1 MSRTHILK
9 LLLTLPVLC
18 LIAAPL
24 KAQTVKN
31 ISVSAGTSYTDHIA
45 LSEDSRDSDIMV
57 KFVFD
62 EDNNTLTVSALSYR
76 TLFVFREASRY
87 KAVVFHKNLIPD
99 RLPYVADADKG
110 SKFPLSKGLVKS
122 IPSPKKKY
130 IFNRWIEY
138 EGLQPAP
145 ADYKMVNDYIEQT
158 FQILGAR
165 NSVSVTLRDLLLLE
179 PVKKS
184 RWQLLQ
190 GRDLNARYQIRI
202 QRNPCL
208 GRDEEIAEAQ
218 ANVETVKAAYEN
230 FNKIYASGTV
240 PSMDALKTYKET
252 KDVLLTQFTAKQ
264 GQSPCPLLQEATD
277 QYNHYVDSIANHFCR
292 IEAPEEPGE
301 VKTLDI
307 KMIYAQARQIDKSVA
322 RYLVSNDE
330 LERYDLVT
338 QCNEIIKD
346 ISGIL
351 SRYPYVM
358 SAEEEN
364 AVRVYRQAE
373 QYFKKT
379 CK

>member
-18 LIAAPL
+18 LMAAPM

-87 KAVVFHKNLIPD
+87 KAVVSHKNLIPD

-145 ADYKMVNDYIEQT
+145 SDYKMVNDYIEQT
-158 FQILGAR
+158 FQILGSR

-179 PVKKS
+179 PMKKS

-218 ANVETVKAAYEN
+218 ANVETIKAAYEN

-292 IEAPEEPGE
+292 IEAPEDAGHQDDLRPG
-301 VKTLDI
+301 TSD
-307 KMIYAQARQIDKSVA
+307 RQIGSPLPCQQRRTRTLRPRDTVQRDHQGHLGHSLKIPLRHV
-322 RYLVSNDE
+322 RRGR
-330 LERYDLVT
+330 ERSQGLQTGRAVF
-338 QCNEIIKD
+338 Q
-346 ISGIL
+346 
-351 SRYPYVM
+351 
-358 SAEEEN
+358 EN
-364 AVRVYRQAE
+364 V
-373 QYFKKT
+373 
-379 CK
+379 

>member
-87 KAVVFHKNLIPD
+87 KAVVSHKNLIPD

-138 EGLQPAP
+138 EGLQPAT

-179 PVKKS
+179 PMKKS

>member
-87 KAVVFHKNLIPD
+87 KAVVSRKNLIPD

-179 PVKKS
+179 PVKKT

-190 GRDLNARYQIRI
+190 GRDLNTRYQIRI

-252 KDVLLTQFTAKQ
+252 KDVLLTQFSAKQ

-322 RYLVSNDE
+322 RYLVSKDE

>member
-87 KAVVFHKNLIPD
+87 KAVVSHKNLIPD

-179 PVKKS
+179 PMKKS

>member
-18 LIAAPL
+18 LMAAPM

-87 KAVVFHKNLIPD
+87 KAVVSHKNLIPD

-179 PVKKS
+179 PMKKS

>member
-1 MSRTHILK
+1 MSRKHILK

-18 LIAAPL
+18 LMAAPV

-31 ISVSAGTSYTDHIA
+31 ISVSAGASATDHIA
-45 LSEDSRDSDIMV
+45 LSEDSRDTDVLV

-62 EDNNTLTVSALSYR
+62 EDKNTLTVSALSYR

-87 KAVVFHKNLIPD
+87 KAVISHNCLIPD
-99 RLPYVADADKG
+99 KLPYVADADKG
-110 SKFPLSKGLVKS
+110 SKFKLSKGLIKS

-138 EGLQPAP
+138 EGLQPTP

-158 FQILGAR
+158 FDILDKR
-165 NSVSVTLRDLLLLE
+165 NSVSVTLRDLFLLE
-179 PVKKS
+179 PGKKS
-184 RWQLLQ
+184 SFQILQ

-208 GRDEEIAEAQ
+208 ERDKEIAEAA
-218 ANVETVKAAYEN
+218 ANVETIKTAYEN
-230 FNKIYASGTV
+230 FHKVYASGTV
-240 PSMDALKTYKET
+240 TSLDALGVYKDT
-252 KDVLLTQFTAKQ
+252 KQVLLTQFPPKKAVSQ
-264 GQSPCPLLQEATD
+264 CPDIQKSLD
-277 QYNHYVDSIANHFCR
+277 DYNHYVDSIANHFCR
-292 IEAPEEPGE
+292 IEAPEEPGN
-301 VKTLDI
+301 VKTLDT
-307 KMIYAQARQIDKSVA
+307 KMIYAQARQIDKAVA
-322 RYLVSNDE
+322 RYLVSKDE
-330 LERYDLVT
+330 LEKSDLVT

-346 ISGIL
+346 ISATIAK
-351 SRYPYVM
+351 YPYVM
-358 SAEEEN
+358 SAEEES

>member
-87 KAVVFHKNLIPD
+87 KAVVSHKNLIPD

-252 KDVLLTQFTAKQ
+252 KDVLLTQFSAKQ
-264 GQSPCPLLQEATD
+264 GQSPCPLLQKATD

-322 RYLVSNDE
+322 RYLVSKDE

>member
-18 LIAAPL
+18 LMAAPM

-87 KAVVFHKNLIPD
+87 KAVVSHKNLIPD

-145 ADYKMVNDYIEQT
+145 SDYKMVNDYIEQT
-158 FQILGAR
+158 FQILGSR

-179 PVKKS
+179 PMKKS

>member
-1 MSRTHILK
+1 MSGKHILK

-18 LIAAPL
+18 LMAAPV

-31 ISVSAGTSYTDHIA
+31 ISVSAGASATDHIA
-45 LSEDSRDSDIMV
+45 LSEDSRDTDVLV

-62 EDNNTLTVSALSYR
+62 EDKNTLTVSALSYR

-87 KAVVFHKNLIPD
+87 KAVVSHNCLIPD
-99 RLPYVADADKG
+99 KLPYVADAEKG
-110 SKFPLSKGLVKS
+110 SKFKLSKGLVKS

-130 IFNRWIEY
+130 VFNRWIEY

-158 FQILGAR
+158 FDILDKR
-165 NSVSVTLRDLLLLE
+165 NSVSVTIRDLFLLE
-179 PVKKS
+179 PGKKS
-184 RWQLLQ
+184 GFQILQ

-208 GRDEEIAEAQ
+208 ERDDEIAEAA
-218 ANVETVKAAYEN
+218 ANVETIKTAYEN
-230 FNKIYASGTV
+230 FHKVYASGTV
-240 PSMDALKTYKET
+240 TSLDALGVYKDT
-252 KDVLLTQFTAKQ
+252 KQVLLTQFTPKKAV
-264 GQSPCPLLQEATD
+264 SSCPDIQKSLD
-277 QYNHYVDSIANHFCR
+277 DYNHYVDSIANHFCR
-292 IEAPEEPGE
+292 IEAPEEPGN
-301 VKTLDI
+301 VKTLDT
-307 KMIYAQARQIDKSVA
+307 KMIYAQARQIDKAVA
-322 RYLVSNDE
+322 RYLVSKDD
-330 LERYDLVT
+330 LEKSDLVT

-346 ISGIL
+346 ISATIAK
-351 SRYPYVM
+351 YPYVM

>member
-87 KAVVFHKNLIPD
+87 KAVVSHKNLIPD

>member
-9 LLLTLPVLC
+9 LLLTLPVLY

-76 TLFVFREASRY
+76 TLVVCREASRY
-87 KAVVFHKNLIPD
+87 KAVVSHKNLIPD